1 MAKTGRPPVLDEYKR
16 REILAIVSVGC
27 SRRTAARYVGCSV
40 STIQNTAERDPS
52 FGDRLRRAEQ
62 SAEVGYMR
70 NIQKAAAKE
79 QYWRAAAWALERIN
93 PDDFA
98 PRRPDAL
105 RIDEAVRLLMELTEI
120 LVEEIPAARYRKAVL
135 RRVGMLIQQIQ
146 GRSGRPSDAPE

>member
-40 STIQNTAERDPS
+40 STIQNTAERDAS
-52 FGDRLRRAEQ
+52 FGLRLRRAEQ

-135 RRVGMLIQQIQ
+135 RRVETLIQKIQ
-146 GRSGRPSDAPE
+146 GRGGRPSDAPA

>member
-40 STIQNTAERDPS
+40 STIQNTAARDPA
-52 FGDRLRRAEQ
+52 FGQRLRRAEH

-105 RIDEAVRLLMELTEI
+105 RIDQAVALLMELTEI

-135 RRVGMLIQQIQ
+135 RRVQELAARIQN
-146 GRSGRPSDAPE
+146 RPENPGSSEP

>member
-40 STIQNTAERDPS
+40 STIQNTAERDAA
-52 FGDRLRRAEQ
+52 FGQRLRRAEQ

-105 RIDEAVRLLMELTEI
+105 RVDEAARLLMELTEI

-135 RRVGMLIQQIQ
+135 RRVEQLIQKL
-146 GRSGRPSDAPE
+146 RERPGKLRDDEP

>member
-40 STIQNTAERDPS
+40 STIQNTAERDPA
-52 FGDRLRRAEQ
+52 FGQRLRRAEQ

-93 PDDFA
+93 PEDFA

-105 RIDEAVRLLMELTEI
+105 RIDQAVALLMELTEI

-135 RRVGMLIQQIQ
+135 RRVEKLIRQLQE
-146 GRSGRPSDAPE
+146 RPGNPRDAEP